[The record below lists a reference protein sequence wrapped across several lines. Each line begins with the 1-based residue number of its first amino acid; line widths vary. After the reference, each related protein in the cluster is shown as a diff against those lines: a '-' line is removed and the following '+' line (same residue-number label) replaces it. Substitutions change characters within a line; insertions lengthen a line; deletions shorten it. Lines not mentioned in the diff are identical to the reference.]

1 MCGAL
6 VEMTMFRKLNSVA
19 IHWVT
24 ASASG
29 GVDSRTYEAAMYAV
43 AVSLF
48 FCWLALGAVQVPN
61 GSVSDLA
68 HTAPLSNQAGG
79 TSGPL
84 RLEVTEPKG
93 VAHQFP
99 GGLYGVTITN
109 MTDSAVSI
117 ERGILIEA
125 KTQRKWNPAG
135 EIQALA
141 DCTHYIQ
148 SDFKPPT
155 FLAAR
160 SSLAVRP
167 WNRLSCGSQMY
178 EGQCIDA
185 CMQNA
190 RAKPGT
196 YRFVVIL
203 LPDRTRIASPPFLV
217 SGP

>member
-1 MCGAL
+1 
-6 VEMTMFRKLNSVA
+6 
-19 IHWVT
+19 
-24 ASASG
+24 
-29 GVDSRTYEAAMYAV
+29 MYAV
-43 AVSLF
+43 ALSFF
-48 FCWLALGAVQVPN
+48 FCWLALGAAQVPN
-61 GSVSDLA
+61 GAAADLA
-68 HTAPLSNQAGG
+68 HTAPLLSHAGDA
-79 TSGPL
+79 SGPL

-93 VAHQFP
+93 VAHEFP

-109 MTDSAVSI
+109 TTDGAVAI
-117 ERGILIEA
+117 RRGILIER
-125 KTQRKWNPAG
+125 KTQKAWNPAG

-141 DCTHYIQ
+141 DCTHYVQ
-148 SDFKPPT
+148 GDFKAPT
-155 FLAAR
+155 PVAAR

-167 WNRLSCGSQMY
+167 WNRASCGSQMY
-178 EGQCIDA
+178 KGQCVDA